1 MATLGTALIGKISG
15 DSPAE
20 KAFKP
25 WWDNMQNFL
34 VYGLV
39 MLGKLLDFF
48 KIPIMT
54 NSLRILKVDSVF
66 TSFQGHY
73 RHQTKIY
80 TTAKAMFWH
89 IFKALDVGTK

>member
-39 MLGKLLDFF
+39 MLGKPLDFF

-54 NSLRILKVDSVF
+54 TVVSYSNENFHSNE
-66 TSFQGHY
+66 SFLLASFLPPKKEGQ
-73 RHQTKIY
+73 
-80 TTAKAMFWH
+80 
-89 IFKALDVGTK
+89 

>member
-66 TSFQGHY
+66 TSFQGDY
-73 RHQTKIY
+73 
-80 TTAKAMFWH
+80 
-89 IFKALDVGTK
+89 